1 MLLAAHRTRVA
12 LILTFAVFAALLA
25 FALAGG
31 RDVQAQIGGQPP
43 PGPVTYSGTVTVGGE
58 AAPQGLMVVARIESP
73 SPVIDGYESRPRATR
88 NGEYQ
93 NLIVGPT
100 NVVFN
105 FRNISFHIIAVE
117 NTITAHLGPEGL
129 TAAEVATFIPGP
141 NVVDGFNLTFPAL
154 PPAPDPTATPTP
166 AATATPTAVPATPVP
181 SPTATAVA
189 TETPTPSPTAVPTA
203 TAVPTPEPTAT
214 PAPTPTPLPPI
225 IVTAT
230 PTATPE
236 VEATPTPEPDEPGT
250 CGQGSRADGY
260 VLLAG
265 LGLLG
270 LVWARRRRAS

>member
-12 LILTFAVFAALLA
+12 LILTFAVIAALLA
-25 FALAGG
+25 FALAGPQG
-31 RDVQAQIGGQPP
+31 KAQAQGQPP
-43 PGPVTYSGTVTVGGE
+43 PGPVAYSGTITVGGE
-58 AAPQGLMVVARIESP
+58 AAPDGLMVVARIPNPILTEN
-73 SPVIDGYESRPRATR
+73 DYESQPRATK
-88 NGEYQ
+88 NGEYR
-93 NLIVGPT
+93 NLVVGPPST
-100 NVVFN
+100 VFN
-105 FRNISFHIIAVE
+105 YRAISFHIIAVE
-117 NTITAHLGPEGL
+117 DTITAHLGPEGL
-129 TAAEVATFIPGP
+129 TAAEVATFLPGP
-141 NVVDGFNLTFPAL
+141 NVADGFTLTFPAL

-166 AATATPTAVPATPVP
+166 AATATPTPVPATPVP
-181 SPTATAVA
+181 TPEPTAVA
-189 TETPTPSPTAVPTA
+189 TETPVPSPTPEPTA

-214 PAPTPTPLPPI
+214 PAPTPTVT
-225 IVTAT
+225 IVVHTAT

>member
-12 LILTFAVFAALLA
+12 LILTLAVFAALLA
-25 FALAGG
+25 FALAGPQG
-31 RDVQAQIGGQPP
+31 KAQAQGAPP
-43 PGPVTYSGTVTVGGE
+43 PGPVTYSGTITVGGA
-58 AAPQGLMVVARIESP
+58 AAPDGLMIVARIP
-73 SPVIDGYESRPRATR
+73 NPVGDDYQSQPRATK
-88 NGEYQ
+88 NSEYQ

-100 NVVFN
+100 NAVFN

-129 TAAEVATFIPGP
+129 TAAEMETFIPGP
-141 NVVDGFNLTFPAL
+141 GIVDGFNLTFPAL

-189 TETPTPSPTAVPTA
+189 TETPVPSPTPEPTA
-203 TAVPTPEPTAT
+203 TAEPTAT